1 MKKYILFTLLYCC
14 FGAVSSEAFEYRGI
28 PVKYTIQEFTY
39 SNYSHQSCVD
49 FEKFREYSMRIQMKQ
64 EKGDINDYENYM
76 IPECLPYAKYIR
88 KFDKIAT
95 KYYLDVLKE
104 KKLPLSAHA
113 YVILDRNGKIE
124 GVERAW
130 CTGTK
135 ETDYKPIDGSNLKC
149 KNTIDILNEIKIPKF
164 TFNMK
169 SEYLAFNT
177 NIVNFKGN
185 KNPNFTTGVKSS
197 MPMEIKIKKRVWEY
211 KTCGQIFNECKDYLM
226 LKFGIYR

>member
-1 MKKYILFTLLYCC
+1 M
-14 FGAVSSEAFEYRGI
+14 
-28 PVKYTIQEFTY
+28 
-39 SNYSHQSCVD
+39 D

-104 KKLPLSAHA
+104 RELPLSAHA
-113 YVILDRNGKIE
+113 YVTLDRRGKIKE
-124 GVERAW
+124 IQRSW

-135 ETDYKPIDGSNLKC
+135 ETDYKPIDGNNSKC

-164 TFNMK
+164 SLNMK

-177 NIVNFKGN
+177 NIVNFEGN
-185 KNPNFTTGVKSS
+185 KNQNFTSGVKSS
-197 MPMEIKIKKRVWEY
+197 MPMEIKIKKKVWEY
-211 KTCGQIFNECKDYLM
+211 KTFGRIFDECKFYLM
-226 LKFGIYR
+226 SKLGIYR